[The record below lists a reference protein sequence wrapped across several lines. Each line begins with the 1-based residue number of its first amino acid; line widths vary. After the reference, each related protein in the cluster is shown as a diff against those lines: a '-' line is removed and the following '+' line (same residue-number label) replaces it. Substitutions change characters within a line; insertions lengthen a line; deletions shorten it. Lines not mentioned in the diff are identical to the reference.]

1 MKLSTEDN
9 PQEPNDYLALLSY
22 LWKHNISVNNK
33 AISNQLT
40 ILNSDGSITGWIEE
54 HYFELEHWLPGVCD
68 GCLSW
73 VIERTESPYGSHPH
87 CCFRCLSLIIGHFE
101 THHWPEPNWY
111 PGEEV
116 VIDQPDEEDER
127 SAHH

>member
-40 ILNSDGSITGWIEE
+40 ILNSDGSITQWIEE

-73 VIERTESPYGSHPH
+73 VCLLYTSPSP
-87 CCFRCLSLIIGHFE
+87 RDS
-101 THHWPEPNWY
+101 
-111 PGEEV
+111 
-116 VIDQPDEEDER
+116 
-127 SAHH
+127 